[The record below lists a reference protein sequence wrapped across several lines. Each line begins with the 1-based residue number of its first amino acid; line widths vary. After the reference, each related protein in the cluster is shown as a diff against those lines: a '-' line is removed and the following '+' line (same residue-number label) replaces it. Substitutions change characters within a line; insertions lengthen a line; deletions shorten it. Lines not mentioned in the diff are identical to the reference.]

1 MNCRLPFRQ
10 ISPGIS
16 AGEAGKLMAYRK
28 GGIDMR
34 SDCALLFGLG
44 AGLTAGTMIGMM
56 LPVGR
61 TPMRTKMGK
70 RIQKMGI
77 AVDHTMDDI
86 LSNLR

>member
-1 MNCRLPFRQ
+1 
-10 ISPGIS
+10 
-16 AGEAGKLMAYRK
+16 
-28 GGIDMR
+28 MR

-44 AGLTAGTMIGMM
+44 AGLTAGTMIGLM

-61 TPMRTKMGK
+61 TPMRT
-70 RIQKMGI
+70 KMGI

>member
-1 MNCRLPFRQ
+1 MADRKRRNGYAKRQ
-10 ISPGIS
+10 R
-16 AGEAGKLMAYRK
+16 AV
-28 GGIDMR
+28 
-34 SDCALLFGLG
+34 FGLG
-44 AGLTAGTMIGMM
+44 AGLAAGTVIGMM
-56 LPVGR
+56 MPVGR

>member
-1 MNCRLPFRQ
+1 MNCLLPFRQ

-16 AGEAGKLMAYRK
+16 TGEAGKLMAYRK

-61 TPMRTKMGK
+61 SPMRTKMGK

>member
-1 MNCRLPFRQ
+1 
-10 ISPGIS
+10 
-16 AGEAGKLMAYRK
+16 
-28 GGIDMR
+28 MR

-61 TPMRTKMGK
+61 APMRTKMGK

>member
-1 MNCRLPFRQ
+1 
-10 ISPGIS
+10 
-16 AGEAGKLMAYRK
+16 
-28 GGIDMR
+28 MR
-34 SDCALLFGLG
+34 SDSALLFGLG
-44 AGLTAGTMIGMM
+44 ADLAAGTVIGMM
-56 LPVGR
+56 MPVGR

>member
-1 MNCRLPFRQ
+1 MNCLLPFRQ

-16 AGEAGKLMAYRK
+16 AGEAGKLMADRK

>member
-1 MNCRLPFRQ
+1 MKC
-10 ISPGIS
+10 
-16 AGEAGKLMAYRK
+16 KRK
-28 GGIDMR
+28 MQKRRDV
-34 SDCALLFGLG
+34 
-44 AGLTAGTMIGMM
+44 LTVIGMM
-56 LPVGR
+56 MPVGR

>member
-1 MNCRLPFRQ
+1 MKC
-10 ISPGIS
+10 
-16 AGEAGKLMAYRK
+16 
-28 GGIDMR
+28 DT
-34 SDCALLFGLG
+34 ALWFGVG
-44 AGLTAGTMIGMM
+44 VGLAAGTMAGML

-77 AVDHTMDDI
+77 AVDHTMDDL

>member
-1 MNCRLPFRQ
+1 MNCLLPFRQ

-44 AGLTAGTMIGMM
+44 AGLTAGTMIGLM

-86 LSNLR
+86 LSNQR

>member
-1 MNCRLPFRQ
+1 MNCLLPFRQ

-16 AGEAGKLMAYRK
+16 AGEAGKLMAYRH

>member
-1 MNCRLPFRQ
+1 MNCLLPFRQ

-44 AGLTAGTMIGMM
+44 AGLTAGAMIGMM

>member
-1 MNCRLPFRQ
+1 
-10 ISPGIS
+10 
-16 AGEAGKLMAYRK
+16 
-28 GGIDMR
+28 MR
-34 SDCALLFGLG
+34 SDTALWFGMG
-44 AGLTAGTMIGMM
+44 AGLAAGTMLGKM

-61 TPMRTKMGK
+61 TPLRTKMGK